1 MGTLRQDLR
10 YALRGVS
17 RNPGFATVAIL
28 TIGIGIGANTT
39 VYSWMHALL
48 LNPLPGAIEPD
59 RIAAVENVAA
69 NGDPLASSYL
79 DFRDFRDHLRSFEAI
94 SVGHTTT
101 LAVGDESAQP
111 VWGELVSGEY
121 FDLMGLRP
129 EIGRFF
135 SGAERHDTQ
144 NVHAVAVISYSF
156 WKARYNLSA
165 SAIGSTLRINHTAMT
180 IIGVTPPSFHGS
192 QTGLD
197 FELWLPATMYGQLT
211 HTGTWM
217 LNDRN
222 NRNWMMLARLKPG
235 VTVEQARSE
244 VKALA
249 SRLAAMYPGTNQGVG
264 ADVLPL
270 WKGHFTPQAIILAPI
285 AILMGASAL
294 LLLIVCANV
303 ANLLLARATGRQ
315 QEFSIRLAIG
325 AAPARLA
332 QQLLTETLI
341 LALGGAAAG
350 LAIAIWLGSALRWL
364 LPRVASPAVLQPGLD
379 TSVLLF
385 TTAVAFAVAILAGA
399 GPAWAAARANV
410 NNTLKQAGRSGAGLH
425 SHWLRGPLVISEVA
439 LAVVAIVGGGLF
451 LKSFRQARE
460 INPGFTPEGVVLA
473 RFDLASAG
481 YSAQQADS
489 FCRRLREALERTP
502 GVRSVSYDDSPPLG
516 FMGVPW
522 EPTEVEG
529 YVPGPNENMKIDRDL
544 IAPGYFS
551 LMRIPLISGREFD
564 LRDTA
569 TKLHDDPE
577 HQKVVIVNQEFAR
590 RFFAGRDPIGRKVR
604 GWGEWFTVV
613 GVAANIKY
621 HQVTEAPRPFFYAPI
636 RQIYRPEYGLTFHV
650 RSDGSAANVIGAI
663 RRETAAIDQGMLIF
677 DSMPMTEYVAASLYG
692 PKVGAVLLNVLGGLG
707 LLMAALGLYSVMA
720 YSVAQRTAEIGIR
733 VTLGAEPR
741 ALMLLVLRQG
751 MGLAITGLV
760 VGCFTA
766 AALARMLRA
775 VLVSVSPADPGVYA
789 SAAGVIVAIALL
801 SSAIPAW
808 RALRVDPIAALR
820 CQ

>member
-10 YALRGVS
+10 YALRGMNRS
-17 RNPGFATVAIL
+17 RAFAAVAVL

-48 LNPLPGAIEPD
+48 LSPLPGAVQPD
-59 RIAAVENVAA
+59 RVVAVENVAA
-69 NGDPLASSYL
+69 NGDPLTSSYL
-79 DFRDFRDHLRSFEAI
+79 DFRDFRDHLQSFEAI
-94 SVGHTTT
+94 SAGHPAT
-101 LAVGDESAQP
+101 LAVGDENAQP
-111 VWGELVSGEY
+111 VWGEVVSANY
-121 FDLMGLRP
+121 FDLMGLQPRV
-129 EIGRFF
+129 GRFF
-135 SGAERHDTQ
+135 SGAERDDTQ
-144 NVHAVAVISYSF
+144 NAHPVAVISYSF
-156 WKARYNLSA
+156 WKAHYNLSE
-165 SAIGSTLRINHTAMT
+165 SAIGATLRINRTPFT

-217 LNDRN
+217 LDDRN
-222 NRNWMMLARLKPG
+222 TRNWILLARLKSG
-235 VTVEQARSE
+235 VTLEQARSE
-244 VKALA
+244 VKSLA

-270 WKGHFTPQAIILAPI
+270 WKGHFTPQAVILAPI
-285 AILMGASAL
+285 AILMCASAL

-315 QEFSIRLAIG
+315 QEFSVRLAIG
-325 AAPARLA
+325 AAPSRLA

-341 LALGGAAAG
+341 LALAGAAAG
-350 LAIAIWLGSALRWL
+350 IAIAIWLGNALRWL
-364 LPRVASPAVLQPGLD
+364 PPRVASPAVLQPGLD
-379 TSVLLF
+379 TGVLLF

-399 GPAWAAARANV
+399 GPAWAAARSNV
-410 NNTLKQAGRSGAGLH
+410 NDTLKQSGRSGAGLH

-460 INPGFTPEGVVLA
+460 INPGFDPEGVVLA

-481 YSAQQADS
+481 YNAQQADS
-489 FCRRLREALERTP
+489 FCRRLREAMERTP
-502 GVRSVSYDDSPPLG
+502 GVTAVSYDDSPPLG
-516 FMGVPW
+516 FISGNW
-522 EPTEVEG
+522 EPIEVEG
-529 YVPGPNENMKIDRDL
+529 YVPGPNENMKITRDL
-544 IAPGYFS
+544 VAPGYFS
-551 LMRIPLISGREFD
+551 LMKIPLIAGREFD

-569 TKLHDDPE
+569 TRLHDDPD

-590 RFFAGRDPIGRKVR
+590 RFFPGRDPIGRKVR

-613 GVAANIKY
+613 GVAANMKY
-621 HQVTEAPRPFFYAPI
+621 QQLTERPRPFFYAPI
-636 RQIYRPEYGLTFHV
+636 RQVYRPEYGLTFHV
-650 RSDGSAANVIGAI
+650 RSGGAPASVMAAI
-663 RRETAAIDQGMLIF
+663 RRETAAIDPAMLIF
-677 DSMPMTEYVAASLYG
+677 DSMPMTEYIAASLYG
-692 PKVGAVLLNVLGGLG
+692 PKVGAVLLNVLGALG

-741 ALMLLVLRQG
+741 ALMMLVLRQG
-751 MGLAITGLV
+751 LGLALTGLA
-760 VGCFTA
+760 VGALLA
-766 AALARMLRA
+766 AALARMVAA
-775 VLVSVSPADPGVYA
+775 VLVSVSPADPAVYA
-789 SAAGVIVAIALL
+789 AAAGIIIAIALL
-801 SSAIPAW
+801 SSAVPAW
-808 RALRVDPIAALR
+808 RALRVDPITALR